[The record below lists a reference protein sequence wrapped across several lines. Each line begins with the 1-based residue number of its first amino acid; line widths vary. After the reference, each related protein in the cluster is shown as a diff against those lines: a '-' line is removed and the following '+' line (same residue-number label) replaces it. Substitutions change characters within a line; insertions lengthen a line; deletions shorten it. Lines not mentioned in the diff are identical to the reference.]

1 MMVAGSGSGAIT
13 SRPPDASRSLRVGR
27 ELAVVV
33 GLTVVGW
40 FVRTASMADF
50 PLNDGGLFYRMVLDL
65 QETWPALPET
75 TTYNG
80 LDAPFAY
87 PPLGFYLGAVLHGW
101 LGMDVMRAIPIA
113 ASVLTIP
120 AFFLLARGLH
130 GNGAVT
136 WAATIAFSLMPR
148 TFEWMTMGGGLT
160 RAPGLLLAIVALWLA
175 HRMLVR
181 RDRWSVVASGVSAGL
196 VILTHPQATLF
207 LLISGVA
214 FLIAFGRDRETV
226 TRAVA
231 ALAIAAAIAA
241 PWVVS
246 VLANHGPG
254 PLLSASATQPGPF
267 IGLLSLFAFE
277 ITGSRLFDVLGLLA
291 AIGFL
296 VAILRRQWLV
306 PAWLVALMV
315 LDSRGGATYAAVP
328 AAMLAGS
335 GAVELLVR
343 LPALWSGSAAPSK
356 PLAFLR
362 SDRLP
367 VAIGAILLTLALID
381 AIGSQ
386 QAPDW
391 RGFALTEDQR
401 SAIVEA
407 GELAP
412 DGDYLVVTERFW
424 AVDATSEW
432 FPTLA
437 GAHSAATVQGRE
449 WLGAGEFRTAVEAS
463 EALRECANAGSACLS
478 EWSTTWDKAFTHVFI
493 PKGSLSGP
501 LGEEDCCTGL
511 RLLLAGDA
519 GYSMIHDGPGG
530 TIFERRDG

>member
-1 MMVAGSGSGAIT
+1 M
-13 SRPPDASRSLRVGR
+13 RASTTWLALAAVSL
-27 ELAVVV
+27 V
-33 GLTVVGW
+33 GLAI
-40 FVRTASMADF
+40 RAPAALAADF
-50 PLNDGGLFYRMVLDL
+50 PLNDGGLFYQMILDL
-65 QETWPALPET
+65 EATWPALPET

-80 LDAPFAY
+80 LDAPYAY
-87 PPLGFYLGAVLHGW
+87 PPLGFYLGAMLHGW
-101 LGMDVMRAIPIA
+101 LGMDVMRAIPLA

-120 AFFLLARGLH
+120 AFFLLARGLF
-130 GNGAVT
+130 GSGAVT
-136 WAATIAFSLMPR
+136 WAATVAFALMPR

-181 RDRWSVVASGVSAGL
+181 RDRWSVVASGLSAGL

-214 FLIAFGRDRETV
+214 FLIAFGRSRAAM
-226 TRAVA
+226 TRAAA
-231 ALAIAAAIAA
+231 ALAVAVVIAL
-241 PWVVS
+241 PWVLT
-246 VLANHGPG
+246 VLTSHGWT

-277 ITGSRLFDVLGLLA
+277 ISGSRLFDPLGLLA

-343 LPALWSGSAAPSK
+343 LPALWSGSTAPSK
-356 PLAFLR
+356 PFAFLR

-367 VAIGAILLTLALID
+367 VAIGSILLALALID

-391 RGFALTEDQR
+391 RGFALSDAQR
-401 SAIVEA
+401 GAMQEA
-407 GELAP
+407 GVLAP
-412 DGDYLVVTERFW
+412 EGDYLVVTGRFW
-424 AVDATSEW
+424 PVDAVSEW

-437 GAHSAATVQGRE
+437 GARSAATVQSRE
-449 WLGAGEFRTAVEAS
+449 WLGSEEFRTAVAAS

-478 EWSTTWDKAFTHVFI
+478 EWSTTWDTAFTHVFI

-501 LGEEDCCTGL
+501 FGDEDCCTGL
-511 RLLLAGDA
+511 RLLLAEDA

-530 TIFERRDG
+530 TIFERGNG